1 MRKLKTI
8 SKKDLKNIK
17 GGKNDIGIEDIVV
30 LPKSIKDS
38 SSNIKSGY
46 DLIVD
51 DLVITP

>member
-17 GGKNDIGIEDIVV
+17 GGKNDLIVDDIVISQRGIKNGDIV
-30 LPKSIKDS
+30 KSS
-38 SSNIKSGY
+38 Y

-51 DLVITP
+51 DLVVMP